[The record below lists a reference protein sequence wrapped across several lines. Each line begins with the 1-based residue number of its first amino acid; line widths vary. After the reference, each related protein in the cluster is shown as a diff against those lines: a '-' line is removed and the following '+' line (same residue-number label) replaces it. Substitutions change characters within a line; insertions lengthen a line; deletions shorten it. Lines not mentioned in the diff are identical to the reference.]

1 MDSYFLCLWKIV
13 LFFINEKFIDPDYE
27 KFDEHFII

>member
-13 LFFINEKFIDPDYE
+13 LFFINEKFIYPDYK
-27 KFDEHFII
+27 KFD